1 MAFQDLLDQ
10 VGGLGRFQI
19 LQMVF
24 LCICS
29 IIAYPHILLE
39 NFTAAVPGHRCWV
52 HILDNDTDSANS
64 TGTLSQDALL
74 RISIPLDSNLKPEK
88 CCRFLHPQWQL
99 LHLSGTFPNVT
110 DLDTEP
116 CVDGWVYDQS
126 FFSSTIVTE
135 WDLVC
140 DYQSLTSV
148 PKFLCI
154 TGMLVGGILYS
165 HLSDRFGRKL
175 ILSWCLLQLA
185 LADTCAVIAPNFPIY
200 CLLRFLAGLP
210 AATILVNSNMLIIE
224 WMVPQFQAMGV
235 ALVTSAAGVGQILLG
250 GLAFAFQDWCTFQLV
265 ISVPLFV
272 SFLSS
277 RWLAESA
284 RWLIV
289 ANRPEEGLKEL
300 RKVAHRNGRQN
311 AGDTLTIEVVRA
323 TMQEELEAAQA
334 KTSVFDLCRTPNLR
348 KRTCVLS
355 FVRFLVSIPVFAL
368 VLHLQLLG
376 ENVFLL
382 QILFG
387 IINTPSNWVAFLA
400 LNHLG
405 RRVSQI
411 LFTFLQ
417 AVFILVLAFIP
428 QEMQTVRAV
437 LASLAAGFSSAT
449 FTSSV
454 SHAFELIP
462 TTIRATSTGVLGIAG
477 GTGAALS
484 PLLMILT
491 VYSPPLP
498 WIICGIFSLLAG
510 FAVLLLPETKNQPLP
525 DSIQDVE
532 NKRKDSRKEGQEDT
546 FMKVTQL

>member
-1 MAFQDLLDQ
+1 MAFHELLDKA
-10 VGGLGRFQI
+10 GGLGRFQI

-24 LCICS
+24 LCIS
-29 IIAYPHILLE
+29 SFLVQPHVLLE

-88 CCRFLHPQWQL
+88 CRRFLHPQWQL

-116 CVDGWVYDQS
+116 CVDGWVYDRS
-126 FFSSTIVTE
+126 AFSSTIVTE
-135 WDLVC
+135 WDVVC
-140 DYQSLTSV
+140 ESQSLNSV
-148 PKFLCI
+148 SKFLFMA
-154 TGMLVGGILYS
+154 GMLVGNFIYGQ
-165 HLSDRFGRKL
+165 LSDRFGRRL
-175 ILSWCLLQLA
+175 VIILCFLQLGI
-185 LADTCAVIAPNFPIY
+185 ADTTTVIAPNFLIY
-200 CLLRFLAGLP
+200 CSLRFLAGISTSPLL
-210 AATILVNSNMLIIE
+210 TNSFVLMLE
-224 WMVPQFQAMGV
+224 WTVPQFQTLVV
-235 ALVTSAAGVGQILLG
+235 ALLLHHSGTILG
-250 GLAFAFQDWCTFQLV
+250 GLAFAIRDWRTLQLV
-265 ISVPLFV
+265 VSIPIFVLF
-272 SFLSS
+272 LAS
-277 RWLAESA
+277 RWLVESA
-284 RWLIV
+284 RWLLV
-289 ANRPEEGLKEL
+289 TNKPKEGLKEL
-300 RKVAHRNGRQN
+300 RKAAHRNGKKN
-311 AGDTLTIEVVRA
+311 VNDTLTMEVVRA

>member
-1 MAFQDLLDQ
+1 MAFHELLDKA
-10 VGGLGRFQI
+10 GGLGRFQI

-24 LCICS
+24 LCIS
-29 IIAYPHILLE
+29 SFLVQPHVLLE

-88 CCRFLHPQWQL
+88 CRRYLHPQWHL
-99 LHLSGTFPNVT
+99 LHLNGTFPNVT

-116 CVDGWVYDQS
+116 CVDGWVYDRS
-126 FFSSTIVTE
+126 AFSSTIVTE
-135 WDLVC
+135 WDVVC
-140 DYQSLTSV
+140 ESQSLNSV
-148 PKFLCI
+148 SKFLFMA
-154 TGMLVGGILYS
+154 GMLVGNFIYGQ
-165 HLSDRFGRKL
+165 LSDRFGRRL
-175 ILSWCLLQLA
+175 VIILCFLQLGI
-185 LADTCAVIAPNFPIY
+185 ADTTTVIAPNFLIY
-200 CLLRFLAGLP
+200 CSLRFLAGISTSPLL
-210 AATILVNSNMLIIE
+210 TNSFVLMLE
-224 WMVPQFQAMGV
+224 WTVPQFQTLVV
-235 ALVTSAAGVGQILLG
+235 ALLLHHSGTILG
-250 GLAFAFQDWCTFQLV
+250 GLAFAIRDWRTLQLV
-265 ISVPLFV
+265 VSIPIFVLF
-272 SFLSS
+272 LAS
-277 RWLAESA
+277 RWLVESA
-284 RWLIV
+284 RWLLV
-289 ANRPEEGLKEL
+289 TNKPKEGLKEL
-300 RKVAHRNGRQN
+300 RKAAHRNGKKN
-311 AGDTLTIEVVRA
+311 VNDTLTMEIMRA
-323 TMQEELEAAQA
+323 TMQEELEAAQT
-334 KTSVFDLCRTPNLR
+334 KTSVFDLFRTPNMR
-348 KRTCVLS
+348 KRTCAMS
-355 FVRFLVSIPVFAL
+355 FMRFLVSIPVFAL

-498 WIICGIFSLLAG
+498 WIVCGIFSLLAG

-532 NKRKDSRKEGQEDT
+532 NKRKDSIKEGQEDT
-546 FMKVTQL
+546 FMKVTQF

>member
-1 MAFQDLLDQ
+1 MAFHELLDKA
-10 VGGLGRFQI
+10 GGLGRFQI

-24 LCICS
+24 LCIS
-29 IIAYPHILLE
+29 SFLVQPHVLLE

-88 CCRFLHPQWQL
+88 CRRFLHPQWQL
-99 LHLSGTFPNVT
+99 LHLNETFPNVT

-116 CVDGWVYDQS
+116 CVDGWVYDRS
-126 FFSSTIVTE
+126 AFSSTIVTE
-135 WDLVC
+135 WDVVC
-140 DYQSLTSV
+140 ESQSLNSV
-148 PKFLCI
+148 SKFLFMA
-154 TGMLVGGILYS
+154 GMLVGNFIYGQ
-165 HLSDRFGRKL
+165 LSDRFGRRL
-175 ILSWCLLQLA
+175 VIILCFLQLGI
-185 LADTCAVIAPNFPIY
+185 ADTTTVIAPNFLIY
-200 CLLRFLAGLP
+200 CSLRFLAGISTSPLL
-210 AATILVNSNMLIIE
+210 TNSFVLMLE
-224 WMVPQFQAMGV
+224 WTVPQFQTLVV
-235 ALVTSAAGVGQILLG
+235 ALLLHHSGTILG
-250 GLAFAFQDWCTFQLV
+250 GLAFAIRDWRTLQLV
-265 ISVPLFV
+265 VSIPIFVLF
-272 SFLSS
+272 LAS
-277 RWLAESA
+277 RWLVESA
-284 RWLIV
+284 RWLLV
-289 ANRPEEGLKEL
+289 TNKPKEGLKEL
-300 RKVAHRNGRQN
+300 RKAAHRNGKKN
-311 AGDTLTIEVVRA
+311 VNDTLTMEIMRA
-323 TMQEELEAAQA
+323 TMQEELEAAQT
-334 KTSVFDLCRTPNLR
+334 KTSVFDLFRTPNMR
-348 KRTCVLS
+348 KRTCAMS
-355 FVRFLVSIPVFAL
+355 FMRFLVSIPVFAL

-532 NKRKDSRKEGQEDT
+532 NKRKDSIKEGQEDT
-546 FMKVTQL
+546 FMKVTQF

>member
-29 IIAYPHILLE
+29 LIAYPHILLE

-88 CCRFLHPQWQL
+88 CRRYLHPQWQL
-99 LHLSGTFPNVT
+99 LHLNETFPNVT

-116 CVDGWVYDQS
+116 CVDGWVYDRS
-126 FFSSTIVTE
+126 AFSSTIVTK
-135 WDLVC
+135 WDLIC
-140 DYQSLTSV
+140 ESQSLKSV
-148 PKFLCI
+148 AKFLFMV
-154 TGMLVGGILYS
+154 GMLVGSIIYG

-175 ILSWCLLQLA
+175 MLRWCLLQLA
-185 LADTCAVIAPNFPIY
+185 ITDTCAAFAPTFLIY
-200 CLLRFLAGLP
+200 CSLRFLAGFS
-210 AATILVNSNMLIIE
+210 TMSILTNCSVLIVE
-224 WMVPQFQAMGV
+224 WTVPRFQAMGMTM
-235 ALVTSAAGVGQILLG
+235 AICAACMGQIILG
-250 GLAFAFQDWCTFQLV
+250 GLAFAIRDWQTLQLV
-265 ISVPLFV
+265 FSVPLFV
-272 SFLSS
+272 FFLSS
-277 RWLAESA
+277 RWLSESA
-284 RWLIV
+284 RWLIIT
-289 ANRPEEGLKEL
+289 NKPEEGLKEL
-300 RKVAHRNGRQN
+300 RKAAQRNGIKN
-311 AGDTLTIEVVRA
+311 PGDILTIEVVGA
-323 TMQEELEAAQA
+323 TLQEELEAAQT
-334 KTSVFDLCRTPNLR
+334 KTTMFDLFRTPNLR
-348 KRTCVLS
+348 KRICVLS

>member
-1 MAFQDLLDQ
+1 MAFHELLDKA
-10 VGGLGRFQI
+10 GGLGRFQI

-24 LCICS
+24 LCIS
-29 IIAYPHILLE
+29 SFLVQPHVLLE

-88 CCRFLHPQWQL
+88 CRRFLHPQWQL
-99 LHLSGTFPNVT
+99 LHLNETFPNVT

-116 CVDGWVYDQS
+116 CVDGWVYDRS
-126 FFSSTIVTE
+126 AFSSTIVTE
-135 WDLVC
+135 WDVVC
-140 DYQSLTSV
+140 ESQSLNSV
-148 PKFLCI
+148 SKFLFMA
-154 TGMLVGGILYS
+154 GMLVGNFIYGQ
-165 HLSDRFGRKL
+165 LSDRFGRRL
-175 ILSWCLLQLA
+175 VIILCFLQLGI
-185 LADTCAVIAPNFPIY
+185 ADTTTVIAPNFLIY
-200 CLLRFLAGLP
+200 CSLHFLAGISTSPLL
-210 AATILVNSNMLIIE
+210 TNSFVLMLE
-224 WMVPQFQAMGV
+224 WTVPQFQTLVV
-235 ALVTSAAGVGQILLG
+235 ALLLHHSGTSLG
-250 GLAFAFQDWCTFQLV
+250 GLAFAIRDWRTLQLV
-265 ISVPLFV
+265 VSIPIFVLF
-272 SFLSS
+272 LAS
-277 RWLAESA
+277 RWLVESA
-284 RWLIV
+284 RWLLV
-289 ANRPEEGLKEL
+289 TNKPKEGLKEL
-300 RKVAHRNGRQN
+300 RKAAHRNGKKN
-311 AGDTLTIEVVRA
+311 VNDTLTMEVVRA
-323 TMQEELEAAQA
+323 TMQEELEAAQT
-334 KTSVFDLCRTPNLR
+334 KTSVFDLFRTPNMR
-348 KRTCVLS
+348 KRTCAMS
-355 FVRFLVSIPVFAL
+355 FMRFLVSIPVFAL

-498 WIICGIFSLLAG
+498 WIVCGIFSLLAG

-546 FMKVTQL
+546 FMKVTQF

>member
-1 MAFQDLLDQ
+1 MAFHELLDKA
-10 VGGLGRFQI
+10 GGLGRFQI

-24 LCICS
+24 LCIS
-29 IIAYPHILLE
+29 SFLVQPHVLLE

-88 CCRFLHPQWQL
+88 CRRFLHPQWQL
-99 LHLSGTFPNVT
+99 LHLNETFPNVT

-116 CVDGWVYDQS
+116 CVDGWVYDRS
-126 FFSSTIVTE
+126 AFSSTIVTE
-135 WDLVC
+135 WDVVC
-140 DYQSLTSV
+140 ESQSLNSV
-148 PKFLCI
+148 SKFLFMA
-154 TGMLVGGILYS
+154 GMLVGNFIYGQ
-165 HLSDRFGRKL
+165 LSDRFGRRL
-175 ILSWCLLQLA
+175 VIILCFLQLGI
-185 LADTCAVIAPNFPIY
+185 ADTTTVIAPNFLIY
-200 CLLRFLAGLP
+200 CSLRFLAGISTSPLL
-210 AATILVNSNMLIIE
+210 TNSFVLMLE
-224 WMVPQFQAMGV
+224 WTVPQFQTLVV
-235 ALVTSAAGVGQILLG
+235 ALLLHHSGTILG
-250 GLAFAFQDWCTFQLV
+250 GLAFAIRDWRTLQLV
-265 ISVPLFV
+265 VSIPIFVLF
-272 SFLSS
+272 LAS
-277 RWLAESA
+277 RWLVESA
-284 RWLIV
+284 RWLLV
-289 ANRPEEGLKEL
+289 TNKPKEGLKEL
-300 RKVAHRNGRQN
+300 RKAAHRNGKKN
-311 AGDTLTIEVVRA
+311 VNDTLTMEIMRA
-323 TMQEELEAAQA
+323 TMQEELEAAQT
-334 KTSVFDLCRTPNLR
+334 KTSVFDLFRTPNMR
-348 KRTCVLS
+348 KRTCAMS
-355 FVRFLVSIPVFAL
+355 FMRFLVSIPVFAL

-498 WIICGIFSLLAG
+498 WIVCGIFSLLAG

-532 NKRKDSRKEGQEDT
+532 NKRKDSIKEGQEDT
-546 FMKVTQL
+546 FMKVTQF